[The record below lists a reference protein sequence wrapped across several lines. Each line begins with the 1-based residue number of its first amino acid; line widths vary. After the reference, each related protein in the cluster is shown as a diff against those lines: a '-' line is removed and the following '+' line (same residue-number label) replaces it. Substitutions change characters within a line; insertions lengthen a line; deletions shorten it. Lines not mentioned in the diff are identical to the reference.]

1 MPLSTVAKAIAALPS
16 LKNRDCLPFQTWG
29 QVHRH
34 VPLSDATIH
43 YNNRLKP
50 MNTRLLSTLGA
61 IALLGPIS
69 ACVAPSE
76 PESSTGRSA
85 YGEISLP
92 PESQRLGANPEQ
104 VALEAFGITEIPSEG
119 NFSQETELVEQTAE
133 SAIVTLTQTGLL
145 DDSVEG
151 MRYWLEFDAGENAW
165 EMVWAGRQVRC
176 YPGRGSQEWT
186 TELCN

>member
-1 MPLSTVAKAIAALPS
+1 
-16 LKNRDCLPFQTWG
+16 
-29 QVHRH
+29 
-34 VPLSDATIH
+34 
-43 YNNRLKP
+43 

-61 IALLGPIS
+61 IALCGTTV

-76 PESSTGRSA
+76 TTPTTERSA

-92 PESQRLGANPEQ
+92 PESQRFGSDLEQ
-104 VALEAFGITEIPSEG
+104 IALAAFGASEIPSEG
-119 NFSQETELVEQTAE
+119 NFNQEVTVVEQTSEMAT
-133 SAIVTLTQTGLL
+133 VTLTQTGLL

-151 MRYWLEFDAGENAW
+151 IRYWLEFDAGENAW

-176 YPGRGSQEWT
+176 YPGRGSQEWS